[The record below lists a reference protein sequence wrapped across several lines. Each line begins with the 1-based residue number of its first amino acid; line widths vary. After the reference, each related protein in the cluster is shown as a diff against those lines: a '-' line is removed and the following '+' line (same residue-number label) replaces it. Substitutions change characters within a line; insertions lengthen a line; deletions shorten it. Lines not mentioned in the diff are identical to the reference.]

1 MNWIP
6 EMMKRAAKYGGDLDH
21 PEVVAWAH
29 EQWQKA
35 ANEWRY
41 EVDGEHRFRTQ
52 AELAAYLHV
61 GKMQLTK
68 FISKG
73 VEQSNRL
80 VANLFFENSTRTHSS
95 FQVAETNLGWHQVM
109 IDPQTSSTQKG
120 ESLSDTLKTLG
131 AIGVSVVVLRHKI
144 NDWYAPLIKEATP
157 YMPQLVNAGD
167 GNGQHPS
174 QSLLDLVTIYEEFG
188 KFEGLKVRIVG
199 DLSHSRVARSNA
211 EILQRLGAT
220 VSFAGPEDWYPADF
234 DQFGT
239 YTTFDDDLADLDVV
253 MLLRVQHE
261 RIATVENADFSPIT
275 YHFEYGLTEERY
287 NTLKDSAIV
296 MHPAPV
302 NRGVEIADQLVEASK
317 SRIFQQMTNGVYA
330 RMAIL
335 NALTEE
341 K

>member
-1 MNWIP
+1 MRHFVNLN
-6 EMMKRAAKYGGDLDH
+6 DLPTETIMTLIED
-21 PEVVAWAH
+21 A
-29 EQWQKA
+29 
-35 ANEWRY
+35 
-41 EVDGEHRFRTQ
+41 
-52 AELAAYLHV
+52 LAYKN
-61 GKMQLTK
+61 G
-68 FISKG
+68 SKD
-73 VEQSNRL
+73 VKQSNRL

-302 NRGVEIADQLVEASK
+302 NRGVEIVDQLVEASK

-341 K
+341 N